1 MAPVFVVGHGADAG
15 GDRAAQQR
23 GARGIGPA
31 FLDAVVAGVA
41 DQMHA
46 GVGIVVAPGVDVFT
60 IKIAVGVDHRHQI
73 IGQLEGFVLG
83 TGAGGRA
90 HLHLVDAEAAV
101 DPVGA
106 GVGALAA
113 AVAHRV
119 AVAGAG
125 QVLELDDAAVIGVR
139 HVEVAVQVGAH
150 AARTLEVINA
160 AAVVAEAAQHVVQ
173 GELAGAGVDAENLDA
188 VVAVVRHV
196 EIGGAVVR

>member
-1 MAPVFVVGHGADAG
+1 
-15 GDRAAQQR
+15 
-23 GARGIGPA
+23 
-31 FLDAVVAGVA
+31 
-41 DQMHA
+41 MHA